1 MHTKQGPNRNP
12 PIQRCQDPFCMI
24 TSVESLPVFFTRVA
38 KTHAAVRL
46 VLLH

>member
-24 TSVESLPVFFTRVA
+24 TSVESLPVIFTRVA
-38 KTHAAVRL
+38 KTRAAVRP
-46 VLLH
+46 VFSH